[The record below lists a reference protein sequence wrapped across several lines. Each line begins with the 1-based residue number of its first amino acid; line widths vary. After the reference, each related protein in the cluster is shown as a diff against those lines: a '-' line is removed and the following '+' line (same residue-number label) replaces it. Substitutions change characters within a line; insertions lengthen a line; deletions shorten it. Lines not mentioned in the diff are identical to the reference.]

1 VSQPAISSPHFYR
14 LALLSALAL
23 LSLFIWGGNQ
33 PEAAGLIPPPW
44 DKWVHLAWFA
54 VLAGLLHVG
63 LGLRRGVWVV
73 AFCVGVG
80 LWDEWRQLSL
90 PGRSAGWDDLLFD
103 GLGIAVGVMLAGW
116 LGRCVVSVAGVDQR
130 H

>member
-1 VSQPAISSPHFYR
+1 
-14 LALLSALAL
+14 
-23 LSLFIWGGNQ
+23 
-33 PEAAGLIPPPW
+33 
-44 DKWVHLAWFA
+44 
-54 VLAGLLHVG
+54 
-63 LGLRRGVWVV
+63 VV

-103 GLGIAVGVMLAGW
+103 GLGIALGVMLAGW
-116 LGRCVVSVAGVDQR
+116 LWRRVVSVAGVDQR